1 MFSLKRKGKWLPAP
15 RNALLRISKAIARK
29 DRLLLLRKCS
39 FQLLYTLC
47 NFTRKSRV
55 IYYLLY
61 YCYYCGILFFLSLL
75 SKVFPWDWDIS
86 SEDKYFRTFYASF
99 KLYTISPTTTTFWIL
114 LTMLGSKWQNITRSN
129 CAKQLISRIFGYIH
143 SLTESQ
149 CLSYHLIL
157 GWCRHWG
164 FFHRI
169 ILSLF

>member
-61 YCYYCGILFFLSLL
+61 YNYCTAGYSSFSPY
-75 SKVFPWDWDIS
+75 SARFPWDIS

-99 KLYTISPTTTTFWIL
+99 KLYTISPTTTTTFWIL